1 MRASPAASSGAS
13 GSSLPPATG
22 MVAALAVSMPASAFA
37 SWLKLCT
44 HQSVASRRSTG
55 RAAGTGASSCTGR
68 RGSAVGGSLA
78 SNTTPASTS
87 AAGSRSSGCSA
98 VLSAL

>member
-1 MRASPAASSGAS
+1 MKREITSLRTDIVTEGA
-13 GSSLPPATG
+13 TT
-22 MVAALAVSMPASAFA
+22 VAALAVSRPASAFA

-55 RAAGTGASSCTGR
+55 RAAGNGASSCTGR

-78 SNTTPASTS
+78 SNTTPASTN
-87 AAGSRSSGCSA
+87 AA
-98 VLSAL
+98 